1 MASATRLDGSRSS
14 FSRTPP
20 MPLTMPPPGEKCGSW
35 GSIPTISHTNL
46 RLARERS
53 GLPRREYSRLGCM
66 AARQRTSGTVDA
78 HRRHAAHL
86 RRRIIPITSR
96 LKSILE
102 MRRLG
107 PEGKEF
113 GPAAYAFGN
122 EVGER
127 VKPMRELWG
136 DAVEKA
142 GLKGLQLRD
151 LRHEAGSRFMEAGMP
166 ISYVSNMLGHT
177 NLTTT
182 SRYLNINARVASR
195 NGKVRSRSSS
205 RRIRCKFVARKRQIR
220 TSQLATG

>member
-1 MASATRLDGSRSS
+1 
-14 FSRTPP
+14 
-20 MPLTMPPPGEKCGSW
+20 
-35 GSIPTISHTNL
+35 
-46 RLARERS
+46 
-53 GLPRREYSRLGCM
+53 
-66 AARQRTSGTVDA
+66 
-78 HRRHAAHL
+78 
-86 RRRIIPITSR
+86 
-96 LKSILE
+96 

-107 PEGKEF
+107 PKGKEF

-182 SRYLNINARVASR
+182 SRYLNINVRVLHREMEKFEAARRLAESVASSLQE
-195 NGKVRSRSSS
+195 NAKSAQANLPQADANSAEPSS
-205 RRIRCKFVARKRQIR
+205 KPTVQ
-220 TSQLATG
+220 